1 MPTMG
6 WSQTSDPLQQVE
18 KRLADK
24 QAAAEA
30 HRKQMEGIKDL
41 NQLTT
46 AMRQHFQM
54 TEEIG
59 VGPAFVQKITG
70 GDGHPPRRERRG
82 FHLRH
87 SVAH

>member
-1 MPTMG
+1 MLLCGLLVVGALMPTMG

-59 VGPAFVQKITG
+59 VGPALMLMKWTRPYAEG
-70 GDGHPPRRERRG
+70 
-82 FHLRH
+82 L
-87 SVAH
+87 